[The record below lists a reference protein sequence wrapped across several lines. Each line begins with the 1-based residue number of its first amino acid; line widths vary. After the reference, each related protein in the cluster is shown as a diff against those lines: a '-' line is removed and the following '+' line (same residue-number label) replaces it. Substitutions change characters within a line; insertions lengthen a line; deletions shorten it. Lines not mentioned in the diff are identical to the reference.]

1 MTREEIENRIMICE
15 LRANEY
21 REVGNT
27 KTASRYDNEK
37 HKWEKLLSDLDLLN
51 ERNTKELLE
60 YKRGYFDLQEQNK
73 KYKEVFDKLKK
84 LIEEKQEIQSEEA
97 GIYDVFTDYITINDD
112 ELLEILEEVE

>member
-60 YKRGYFDLQEQNK
+60 YKRGYFDLQEQNQ
-73 KYKEVFDKLKK
+73 KYKEVINKIKEWEQNHTILVYTKNAPRKLV
-84 LIEEKQEIQSEEA
+84 
-97 GIYDVFTDYITINDD
+97 GTH
-112 ELLEILEEVE
+112 ELLHILYDKKVE

>member
-1 MTREEIENRIMICE
+1 MTREEIESRIMICE

-37 HKWEKLLSDLDLLN
+37 YKWEKLLSDLDLLN
-51 ERNTKELLE
+51 ERKTKEILE

-73 KYKEVFDKLKK
+73 KYKEIFDKAIAHLDLFISSDNLSEYDTLK
-84 LIEEKQEIQSEEA
+84 
-97 GIYDVFTDYITINDD
+97 
-112 ELLEILEEVE
+112 ILMHAKKILKEVE

>member
-37 HKWEKLLSDLDLLN
+37 HNWEKLLSDLDLLN
-51 ERNTKELLE
+51 ERNTKEFLE

-73 KYKEVFDKLKK
+73 KYKEIIDKAIAHLDLFISSENLSEYDTLKI
-84 LIEEKQEIQSEEA
+84 LIHAKK
-97 GIYDVFTDYITINDD
+97 
-112 ELLEILEEVE
+112 ILSEVEDNA